1 MAFFICPSHVVP
13 SLTIITTFSQQREE
27 RLDLGRHQQPNEQQ
41 QSSQQQQRPSHQ
53 QQQQHPG
60 QQRQPQPQQQQQQK
74 PIIIKK
80 NAFNWTIVEEGFCTD
95 RYPLAKILVIV
106 HSSNGHFESRQLYRT
121 MYGDHFYKE
130 VHRCCF
136 VQQQKPIIIKKN
148 AFNWT
153 IVEESFCTER
163 YPLAK
168 ILVVVHSSNGH
179 FESRQLYRT
188 MYGDHFY
195 KELGVVMLF
204 VVGLSTDVEISEKI
218 QNESAVYHDIIQQSF
233 IDSYRNLTWKA
244 LSWLSFVNDSCP
256 HIEYVLKIDDDV
268 IFDLFGVVDY
278 LKNHSA
284 NANVSDDKRYIMCG
298 VYSEW
303 DKFPHRDNRSKW
315 YVTKEEYAQDVYSPY
330 CRGWQ
335 YMMPRSTA
343 INILDAAIGEKF
355 YWVWNK
361 RIVMKKLCE

>member
-1 MAFFICPSHVVP
+1 
-13 SLTIITTFSQQREE
+13 
-27 RLDLGRHQQPNEQQ
+27 
-41 QSSQQQQRPSHQ
+41 
-53 QQQQHPG
+53 
-60 QQRQPQPQQQQQQK
+60 
-74 PIIIKK
+74 
-80 NAFNWTIVEEGFCTD
+80 
-95 RYPLAKILVIV
+95 
-106 HSSNGHFESRQLYRT
+106 

-130 VHRCCF
+130 LGVVMLF
-136 VQQQKPIIIKKN
+136 VVGLSTDVEISEKIQNESAVYHDIIQQ
-148 AFNWT
+148 
-153 IVEESFCTER
+153 SF
-163 YPLAK
+163 
-168 ILVVVHSSNGH
+168 IDS
-179 FESRQLYRT
+179 YRNLT
-188 MYGDHFY
+188 W
-195 KELGVVMLF
+195 KLGVVMLF

-355 YWVWNK
+355 YWIDDYFITGHLGRKINVTFDNIRQSHGSKKELVERKAVFWLASQNRLAEGK
-361 RIVMKKLCE
+361 QIWDRIRTNYETQKNLNSNENQIQQMS